1 LKPVPVRLKSDRHF
15 LFQRLDMR
23 RITSRH
29 TAAALHLALL
39 CSAGAPAEEA
49 PQSFSAD
56 IVSLDA
62 GGVRRGV
69 AAKLHV
75 ANHKARIETGD
86 ASDGFFLSD
95 TDAGTVL
102 FVRSAQRLYVD
113 ARQSTLLTRIFVPVD
128 PHDPCR
134 EWQAAAATAG
144 VPSTGEWHCEAVER
158 GFANHHEIVEYRV
171 VTSDRQSNYG
181 WVDPTIGFP
190 VKWQAADG
198 KMFALENILLQA
210 QPESLFSIPSDYRK
224 LDPQAL
230 LERIKHSDVWA
241 EPSK

>member
-1 LKPVPVRLKSDRHF
+1 VPVRLKSDPHF
-15 LFQRLDMR
+15 LFKRREMR
-23 RITSRH
+23 RDFSRR
-29 TAAALHLALL
+29 TAAVLHLALF
-39 CSAGAPAEEA
+39 CCAGAQAQVA

-62 GGVRRGV
+62 DGARRGA
-69 AAKLHV
+69 AAKLRV
-75 ANHKARIETGD
+75 ANHKARIDMVG

-95 TDAGTVL
+95 ADAGTAV
-102 FVRSAQRLYVD
+102 FVRTAQRLYVD
-113 ARQSTLLTRIFVPVD
+113 ARQSTPLTRIFVPLD
-128 PHDPCR
+128 PSDPCR
-134 EWQAAAATAG
+134 QWRAAAATAG
-144 VPSTGEWHCEAVER
+144 GPGGGEWHCELVER
-158 GFANHHEIVEYRV
+158 TRSQHEILEYR
-171 VTSDRQSNYG
+171 VTSDRQSSYG
-181 WVDPTIGFP
+181 WVDRTMGFP

-198 KMFALENILLQA
+198 KMFVLENILPQA

>member
-1 LKPVPVRLKSDRHF
+1 LIPVPVRPESDRHF
-15 LFQRLDMR
+15 FFQRLDMR
-23 RITSRH
+23 RNFPGQ
-29 TAAALHLALL
+29 TAAVLHLALF
-39 CSAGAPAEEA
+39 CTAGALALE

-62 GGVRRGV
+62 GGASRGA

-75 ANHKARIETGD
+75 ANHKTRIEMAG
-86 ASDGFFLSD
+86 AADGFFLSD
-95 TDAGTVL
+95 TDAGTAL
-102 FVRSAQRLYVD
+102 FVRSAQRLYLD

-128 PHDPCR
+128 PRDPCR
-134 EWQAAAATAG
+134 QWQAAAATAG
-144 VPSTGEWHCEAVER
+144 VSGTGEWHCELVER
-158 GFANHHEIVEYRV
+158 ASVNHHEVMEYRV
-171 VTSDRQSNYG
+171 TSDGQSNYG
-181 WVDPTIGFP
+181 WVDRTIGFP

-198 KMFALENILLQA
+198 KMFVLENTLLQA

>member
-1 LKPVPVRLKSDRHF
+1 LY
-15 LFQRLDMR
+15 
-23 RITSRH
+23 
-29 TAAALHLALL
+29 LALF
-39 CSAGAPAEEA
+39 CIAGAMARE

-62 GGVRRGV
+62 GGARRT
-69 AAKLHV
+69 AAKLQV
-75 ANHKARIETGD
+75 ANHKARIEITG
-86 ASDGFFLSD
+86 AADGFFLSD
-95 TDAGTVL
+95 TEAGTAL

-113 ARQSTLLTRIFVPVD
+113 ARQSTPLTQIFVRVD
-128 PHDPCR
+128 PRDPCR
-134 EWQAAAATAG
+134 EWQAAAVTAG
-144 VPSTGEWHCEAVER
+144 VPSTGAWRCEFVER
-158 GFANHHEIVEYRV
+158 ASVNHHEIIEYRA
-171 VTSDRQSNYG
+171 VTPDGQPNFG
-181 WVDPTIGFP
+181 WVDRAIGFP

-198 KMFALENILLQA
+198 KMFVLENILLQA